1 MSFPGSSP
9 DGRRGS
15 RSGPVPVGG
24 SGKRREGRGG
34 SGRRSMVPRPQP
46 PPQQYQNSQYH
57 HQQQQELQEL
67 PHAFPSYGGHPSY
80 HDHQQNQRDQR
91 LQMPLSDPHNAYSNA
106 WLVAFDEATICLL
119 TYTATSLY
127 PVAPPRATSGEMEFA
142 TAYLS
147 TLERV
152 LYQYPME
159 CWDFPPTKNP
169 PKYSSFQPPAL
180 LAMGNDFS
188 DATTK
193 HDGSRQ
199 PGAPLPGSPGSTS
212 QSRSAA
218 NTTSTAVTPSPT
230 SQKRRIQLPLKPSSA
245 TTNRYSIFL
254 SPDSDDD
261 VDAQDMKEAG
271 DFPVLNFDLTAAVLQ
286 GDLGVGGMD
295 IRRLVL
301 RVCCAQSDLWAFLA
315 MERAHTQQ
323 WEAGVKGYHFS
334 CLKTRQ
340 ALELADAEITKWWY
354 EEMQYE
360 QRQQVRHL
368 DTSAASDRMKKKKDA
383 RKEQL
388 MADADIVVV
397 AIQHLIQK
405 RDKYV
410 AAAERKQDWLLHK
423 LAPQWKNRDD
433 VKHKWGKARWAN
445 NPKPKHDFAMLREAH
460 ELELNAVQQAL
471 AFISDHLQSSVVAQ
485 LEATSKK
492 WQSRF
497 FNKSAS
503 PKKTTSASSL
513 VSHSTTTTATS
524 ISRRSTSRKARV

>member
-15 RSGPVPVGG
+15 KSGPVAGGG

-34 SGRRSMVPRPQP
+34 SGRRSMSPRPQP
-46 PPQQYQNSQYH
+46 PPQQYQNLQYHHHH
-57 HQQQQELQEL
+57 HQQQL
-67 PHAFPSYGGHPSY
+67 PHAFPNYGGHPFY
-80 HDHQQNQRDQR
+80 HDHQQSQRDQP
-91 LQMPLSDPHNAYSNA
+91 LQKPLLDPHNAYSNA
-106 WLVAFDEATICLL
+106 WLAAFDEATICLR

-127 PVAPPRATSGEMEFA
+127 PVAPPRPITGEMEFA
-142 TAYLS
+142 SAYLS
-147 TLERV
+147 TLEGV

-169 PKYSSFQPPAL
+169 PIYSSFQPPAL
-180 LAMGNDFS
+180 LALGNDVS

-193 HDGSRQ
+193 PDGSSQ
-199 PGAPLPGSPGSTS
+199 PGTPPPGSHGNM
-212 QSRSAA
+212 SRSSA
-218 NTTSTAVTPSPT
+218 NPNSTAVTPSPT
-230 SQKRRIQLPLKPSSA
+230 SQNRRIQLPLKPSSA
-245 TTNRYSIFL
+245 TTNRYAIFL

-261 VDAQDMKEAG
+261 DDDAQDMKEAG
-271 DFPVLNFDLTAAVLQ
+271 DFPVPNFDLTSAVLQ

-301 RVCCAQSDLWAFLA
+301 RVCCAQSDLCAFLA
-315 MERAHTQQ
+315 MERAQTQQ

-340 ALELADAEITKWWY
+340 ALELADVEITKWWY
-354 EEMQYE
+354 QEMQYE
-360 QRQQVRHL
+360 QRQQGRHL
-368 DTSAASDRMKKKKDA
+368 DTSAASARTTKKKNA

-397 AIQHLIQK
+397 AIQHLVQK

-410 AAAERKQDWLLHK
+410 VAAERKRDWLLHK

-433 VKHKWGKARWAN
+433 MKHKWGNDRWAN
-445 NPKPKHDFAMLREAH
+445 NPKPKHDFAMLRKAH

-471 AFISDHLQSSVVAQ
+471 AFISDHLQGSVVAQ
-485 LEATSKK
+485 LEATSKQ

-497 FNKSAS
+497 FNTSAG
-503 PKKTTSASSL
+503 PKTTTAASSFA
-513 VSHSTTTTATS
+513 SHLTTTTTTS
-524 ISRRSTSRKARV
+524 ISSRSTSRKARM